1 MAAPQPIPFEG
12 LDEHQRAALRA
23 KRDMNIQLLKPV
35 TDEQIFLTKTVRAL
49 ETARQAGKDV
59 LLQLA
64 EAVKDDPDADVR
76 QHTAGASAQLQAL
89 AAKAA
94 AAAAVEDGEE
104 IIGAGQLRQG
114 GGAATGQAASARPGH
129 FGTSAQNGGN

>member
-1 MAAPQPIPFEG
+1 M
-12 LDEHQRAALRA
+12 
-23 KRDMNIQLLKPV
+23 
-35 TDEQIFLTKTVRAL
+35 
-49 ETARQAGKDV
+49 DV

-114 GGAATGQAASARPGH
+114 AGVLQQHAVASTAGI
-129 FGTSAQNGGN
+129 